1 MPRFNA
7 SNQNN
12 LVNALANGS
21 AVAGLTPGAAVN
33 FKLIELELGVN
44 NAGGTISD
52 FQVSVGINLGT
63 ARGTVTTTA
72 VSYRSD
78 PNSSASTISGLDV
91 VYSVQPTLAASDFK
105 LISFNT
111 RGTVII
117 PWTELDIISTVGTA
131 NPIVFVNRSGAA
143 LPANHA
149 ITLAAHWLE

>member
-21 AVAGLTPGAAVN
+21 AVAGLTPAATVN
-33 FKLIELELGVN
+33 FKLIELELGIN

-52 FQVSVGINLGT
+52 FQVTVGLNAAT

-72 VSYRSD
+72 TAFRSD
-78 PNSSASTISGLDV
+78 PNSSASAITGLDV
-91 VYSVQPTLAASDFK
+91 VYSVQPTLAATDFK
-105 LISFNT
+105 IISFNT
-111 RGTVII
+111 RVTVII
-117 PWTELDIISTVGTA
+117 PWTELDIISNIGTA